1 MLSSK
6 IIEWYHQNKRNLPW
20 RETSN
25 PYFIW
30 LSEVILQQ
38 TRVDQGLEYYLRF
51 IETYPTVFDLAGAHQ
66 EEVLRNWQGLG
77 YYSRARNLH
86 AAAQYIANE
95 LNGNFPSTFAELKKM
110 KGVGD
115 YTAAAISSIAFGEKK
130 AVVDGNVYR
139 VLSRLFEIDT
149 PINSTDGIKKFSNLA
164 DSLINNKRPGDYNQA
179 MMELGATI
187 CKPKKPLCPECPLA
201 AECQSLKNQTQQ
213 NYPVKIN
220 KTKVRDRYFN
230 YLVIEN
236 ESKIFFQKR
245 PQKGIWAGLFEFLL
259 IETDKVV
266 EDFQPLVKN
275 LPDWIKPKEIAI
287 GIPSSKIHLLSHQRI
302 NARFWPI
309 DLAKVDDQT
318 RINFFTEDEIEQ
330 LPKHQLIVNYLKDN
344 PILKT

>member
-6 IIEWYHQNKRNLPW
+6 IIRWYQQNKRNLPW

-51 IETYPTVFDLAGAHQ
+51 TEEYPTVFDLARATQ
-66 EEVLRNWQGLG
+66 EQVLRSWQGLG

-86 AAAQYIANE
+86 AASKYVSEE
-95 LNGNFPSTFAELKKM
+95 LNGVFPGTFAELKKM

-115 YTAAAISSIAFGEKK
+115 YTAAAIASIAFGEKK

-139 VLSRLFEIDT
+139 VLSRLFEIKT
-149 PINSTDGIKKFSNLA
+149 PINSTEGVKQFSALA
-164 DSLINNKRPGDYNQA
+164 NSLIDDKNPGDYNQG

-187 CKPKKPLCPECPLA
+187 CKPKNPLCPACPLA
-201 AECQSLKNQTQQ
+201 VECKSLKNKTQTDL
-213 NYPVKIN
+213 PVKLN
-220 KTKVRDRYFN
+220 KIKVRDRYFN
-230 YLVIEN
+230 YLVITN
-236 ESKIFFQKR
+236 NDKVYLQKR
-245 PQKGIWAGLFEFLL
+245 PQNGIWAGLFEFLL
-259 IETDKVV
+259 IETNEPVK
-266 EDFQPLVKN
+266 DFQHLKDS
-275 LPDWIKPKEIAI
+275 LPDWVKKQKTIS
-287 GIPSSKIHLLSHQRI
+287 GMPSSKIHLLSHQRI
-302 NARFWPI
+302 NAQFWPI
-309 DLAKVDDQT
+309 DLAKVVDQNE
-318 RINFFTEDEIEQ
+318 IDFFSAQEIEQ